1 MGLIDSINNYYMAD
15 KQKCFDD
22 GLVKFEEGETLV
34 YEPDKAVGIQNAKA
48 YMRHLFSLNMTGK
61 ALIAFV
67 SVTTK
72 NVWIYNRFQQIKIPL
87 ESIEAATIEKKLFL
101 QFVVI
106 TTKDGSGCTFTFGQ
120 TGALKSLN
128 HQFVNEVS
136 RLITTER

>member
-1 MGLIDSINNYYMAD
+1 MAD

-22 GLVKFEEGETLV
+22 GLVKFEEEETLV

-48 YMRHLFSLNMTGK
+48 HMRNLFSLNMTGK

-87 ESIEAATIEKKLFL
+87 ESIETATIEKKLFL

-106 TTKDGSGCTFTFGQ
+106 TTKEGRGCTFTFGQ

-128 HQFVNEVS
+128 QQFVNEVS
-136 RLITTER
+136 RLITSER

>member
-48 YMRHLFSLNMTGK
+48 YMRHLSSLNMTGK
-61 ALIAFV
+61 ALMAFV

-87 ESIEAATIEKKLFL
+87 ESIEAATIEKSCSF
-101 QFVVI
+101 
-106 TTKDGSGCTFTFGQ
+106 
-120 TGALKSLN
+120 SLLLLLPRMEEAAPS
-128 HQFVNEVS
+128 HLVK
-136 RLITTER
+136 RGL